1 MMPHEYDREII
12 KLREMVISLEF
23 RINSQRKLIDDLSEQ
38 IQYWETKNG
47 QANTQDR
54 ERPEE
59 RTKGHKKAS
68 KDG

>member
-12 KLREMVISLEF
+12 KLREMVIALEF

-47 QANTQDR
+47 QANTQGAEGHKESNKR
-54 ERPEE
+54 
-59 RTKGHKKAS
+59 HKKA
-68 KDG
+68 